1 MIGMVA
7 IAGGAAFLF
16 SALALRM
23 GLEHMGVRYGLA
35 SVAGYFAFVGMVR
48 AWIAWQR
55 GRLGDALD
63 AVDVV
68 DVVDAAN
75 AFGPELIPAPRS
87 GPALFGGG
95 RSGGAGASSAW
106 GEGGSVV
113 TLESGG
119 ASKPGGW
126 SFDFDDA
133 WPIVVAVIGVVLGAL
148 AIVYTI
154 WIAPVL
160 LAEVALDAALV
171 TALYSRMTK
180 ADAGTWLGAT
190 LRRTWVAGAALTV
203 FMAITGT
210 ALTYVAPEARS
221 IGGVLRSVRLGA
233 AGVVLS
239 TTARPLARSGPPSAR
254 DARPDARATLGPNWR
269 DAGLDPRARLGPG
282 SRTAQQ
288 PVYDAWAIRF
298 AHVPYALS
306 SLVAGAERGPRVDIA
321 FTVWPLRDQR
331 SQRIVLVDAGFYRE
345 KFLAQWKPVEYVR
358 PDRALAAVLQREVGS
373 DTQTFALAL
382 RAALRQAPKV
392 ILVGEMRDVET
403 IQIALEASE
412 TGHLVLSTL
421 HTIDAAKT
429 IERIVGVFPRNEER
443 QVRTRFAQAFKWVV
457 SQRLVPKAGGGR
469 IAVCEVL
476 RSTSRTR
483 EYVQEG
489 EREGKSILDAMED
502 GSLEGMQTFDR
513 ELERLIAAGVLDREV
528 ALSYSTN
535 RTNLQLRLETQGS
548 DVSEAP
554 TVPLKMPA
562 APRRP
567 APRSEFDDLIER

>member
-1 MIGMVA
+1 MP
-7 IAGGAAFLF
+7 
-16 SALALRM
+16 
-23 GLEHMGVRYGLA
+23 
-35 SVAGYFAFVGMVR
+35 YF
-48 AWIAWQR
+48 
-55 GRLGDALD
+55 DLD
-63 AVDVV
+63 
-68 DVVDAAN
+68 
-75 AFGPELIPAPRS
+75 PL
-87 GPALFGGG
+87 
-95 RSGGAGASSAW
+95 
-106 GEGGSVV
+106 
-113 TLESGG
+113 LESM
-119 ASKPGGW
+119 
-126 SFDFDDA
+126 
-133 WPIVVAVIGVVLGAL
+133 
-148 AIVYTI
+148 
-154 WIAPVL
+154 
-160 LAEVALDAALV
+160 LDAAPNISDLNLSVGRPPQVEVDGALRTVAFAGIERLMPYQTELIAMRLLQGKRDLAEKLV
-171 TALYSRMTK
+171 RTGSVDLSYSLARRTRFRVNIFSQRGSYSVVLRVIPNK
-180 ADAGTWLGAT
+180 VPTVEELGLPAT
-190 LRRTWVAGAALTV
+190 L
-203 FMAITGT
+203 
-210 ALTYVAPEARS
+210 
-221 IGGVLRSVRLGA
+221 
-233 AGVVLS
+233 
-239 TTARPLARSGPPSAR
+239 
-254 DARPDARATLGPNWR
+254 N
-269 DAGLDPRARLGPG
+269 
-282 SRTAQQ
+282 
-288 PVYDAWAIRF
+288 
-298 AHVPYALS
+298 
-306 SLVAGAERGPRVDIA
+306 DIA
-321 FTVWPLRDQR
+321 SERNG
-331 SQRIVLVDAGFYRE
+331 IVLVTGPTGSG
-345 KFLAQWKPVEYVR
+345 KSTT
-358 PDRALAAVLQREVGS
+358 LAAIINKLNRDKAIHIITIEDPIEYLHPHQMATINQREVGS

-469 IAVCEVL
+469 VAVCEVL

-513 ELERLIAAGVLDREV
+513 ELERLIGTGVLDREV

-554 TVPLKMPA
+554 TLPLKTMPA